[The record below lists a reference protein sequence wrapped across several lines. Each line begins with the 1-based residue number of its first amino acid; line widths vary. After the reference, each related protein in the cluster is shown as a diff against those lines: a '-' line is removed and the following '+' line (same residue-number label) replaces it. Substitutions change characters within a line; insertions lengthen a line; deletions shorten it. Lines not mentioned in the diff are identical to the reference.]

1 MTLDVVVIKYEIQGL
16 QDGIFNKV
24 VSSSEFVSYVGK
36 GEKIDS
42 EQKIQFVWSSFQN
55 LFSAFFWQRFCY

>member
-24 VSSSEFVSYVGK
+24 VGSSEFVSYVGK

-42 EQKIQFVWSSFQN
+42 EQKIQFV
-55 LFSAFFWQRFCY
+55 